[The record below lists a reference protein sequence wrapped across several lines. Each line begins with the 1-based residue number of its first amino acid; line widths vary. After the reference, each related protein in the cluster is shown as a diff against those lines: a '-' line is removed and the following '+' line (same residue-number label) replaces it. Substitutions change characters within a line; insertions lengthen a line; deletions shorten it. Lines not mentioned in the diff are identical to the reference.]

1 MNRTF
6 RRILRTGLFLVFV
19 LSAWATYANVLSDD
33 TEVRA
38 LADSV
43 AHKTAGCGDGC
54 KVTSTRGERGVL
66 STSVEYD
73 FVGHGHVAVVCRRPW
88 VAFGDWACTS
98 KAP

>member
-1 MNRTF
+1 MSRPF
-6 RRILRTGLFLVFV
+6 RRILRAVLFLVFV

-43 AHKTAGCGDGC
+43 AHKTAGCGDKC
-54 KVTSTRGERGVL
+54 RVTSMHGDRGVL

-73 FVGHGHVAVVCRRPW
+73 FGGHGHVLVVCRRPW
-88 VAFGDWACTS
+88 VVFGEWEC
-98 KAP
+98 K